1 MWVWFGPRADAVTYL
16 QPATAELRG
25 RGEAATGTGPQEPGR
40 VFCLQP
46 RMASVHVPIT
56 EAPAAAQEPDAVGD
70 RQRREPL

>member
-1 MWVWFGPRADAVTYL
+1 M
-16 QPATAELRG
+16 
-25 RGEAATGTGPQEPGR
+25 
-40 VFCLQP
+40 FCLQP